1 MDVAAALLASLEASA
16 LATRIRDSLYLFP
29 LIESTHV
36 IGLSLVF
43 GTIAIVDLRL
53 LGVASTRR
61 PFSRIAA
68 DTFKWTWAAFALTV
82 ATGLL
87 MFITNAGVYSHNF
100 YFRAK
105 MAMLLGAGINVLIFD
120 RTAARSV
127 QQWDT
132 DRSAPLAGRTVAA
145 FSLAIWIGVIFLG
158 RWIGFTTTR
167 TDLKA
172 EPDINI
178 EGFLPPGLDDAGA
191 VRTPR

>member
-1 MDVAAALLASLEASA
+1 MAIDALLASVEASA
-16 LATRIRDSLYLFP
+16 LAMRIRESLYLFP

-68 DTFKWTWAAFALTV
+68 DTFKWTWAAFALTA

-87 MFITNAGVYSHNF
+87 MFITNAGVYYHNA
-100 YFRAK
+100 YFRMK
-105 MAMLLGAGINVLIFD
+105 MAMLLCAGINVLIFD

-127 QQWDT
+127 RHWDR
-132 DRSAPLAGRTVAA
+132 DR
-145 FSLAIWIGVIFLG
+145 
-158 RWIGFTTTR
+158 
-167 TDLKA
+167 
-172 EPDINI
+172 
-178 EGFLPPGLDDAGA
+178 
-191 VRTPR
+191 

>member
-1 MDVAAALLASLEASA
+1 MDVAALLASLEASA
-16 LATRIRDSLYLFP
+16 LATRIRESLYLFP

-87 MFITNAGVYSHNF
+87 MFITNAGIYYHNTF
-100 YFRAK
+100 FRMK
-105 MAMLLGAGINVLIFD
+105 MAMLVCAGINVLIFD
-120 RTAARSV
+120 RTAARSI
-127 QQWDT
+127 QQWDR
-132 DRSAPLAGRTVAA
+132 DRSAPPVGRTVAA
-145 FSLAIWIGVIFLG
+145 LSLAIWVAVIFLG
-158 RWIGFTTTR
+158 RWIGFTTTQ
-167 TDLKA
+167 TD
-172 EPDINI
+172 
-178 EGFLPPGLDDAGA
+178 
-191 VRTPR
+191 